1 MLTTGWK
8 PHNVLDTRMEYL
20 STGPAAFTWADEAT
34 ADMYHALEQALA
46 PHAGESVL
54 LTTGDVEG
62 LAFLMADGTLEIG
75 QASVISSTDSDS
87 RFASY
92 YLELPEKAPDVIVY
106 NDNCIR
112 DLDAF
117 HTWLE
122 DYFTISGRTQ
132 VQVGS
137 ASLEVLTVDGAAVL
151 Q

>member
-1 MLTTGWK
+1 M
-8 PHNVLDTRMEYL
+8 
-20 STGPAAFTWADEAT
+20 
-34 ADMYHALEQALA
+34 
-46 PHAGESVL
+46 
-54 LTTGDVEG
+54 
-62 LAFLMADGTLEIG
+62 
-75 QASVISSTDSDS
+75 
-87 RFASY
+87 
-92 YLELPEKAPDVIVY
+92 IVY
-106 NDNCIR
+106 NDNCIC